1 MTRVHILPALPQR
14 AMAISPLAL
23 AVVAAAFALA
33 GCGRQGPQMPPQMTP
48 EVGVEIVAP
57 HPVVSST
64 ELSGRLSAIR
74 VADVRPQVEGIVT
87 RRLFTEG
94 SLVAAGSVLYQ
105 IDPASYQASYDQA
118 VGTLAKAVATAAAA
132 QTKASRYTELSK
144 IQGVSKQDYDDAISS
159 LQEAQAD
166 VVADRAALKTA
177 AINLGYTKVVA
188 PIAGR
193 IGKSSVT
200 EGALVTAEQTTALA
214 TVQAT
219 QEMYL
224 DVTRS
229 SVDWLR
235 LQKEFANG
243 QLQQAGKDGA
253 VVHLVMEDG
262 TAYPQ
267 TGKLLF
273 SDITVDAT
281 TGSVTLRC
289 VFPNPDGVLLPGM
302 FVRARL
308 EEGVNQQAI
317 TVPQLAVSRASDGSA
332 SVLTVDAANK
342 VVQTAV
348 TADTAHDAD
357 WIVTRGLKA
366 GDRVI
371 VAGSQK
377 ARVGALVKPVESPA
391 TAAAPT
397 APDTALDTA
406 LDTAATAARQAAPTT
421 TGS

>member
-1 MTRVHILPALPQR
+1 MVV
-14 AMAISPLAL
+14 SPL
-23 AVVAAAFALA
+23 AVVAAIAAFALA
-33 GCGRQGPQMPPQMTP
+33 GCGQQAPQMPPQMVP
-48 EVGVEIVAP
+48 EVGVVTIAP
-57 HPVVSST
+57 HPVVAST

-74 VADVRPQVEGIVT
+74 VAEVRPQVEGIV
-87 RRLFTEG
+87 RKRLFTEG
-94 SLVAAGSVLYQ
+94 AVVAAGSVLYQ
-105 IDPASYQASYDQA
+105 IDPDSYQAAYDQA
-118 VGTLAKAVATAAAA
+118 VGTLAKAVATASAA
-132 QTKASRYTELSK
+132 QTKATRYTALWK
-144 IQGVSKQDYDDAISS
+144 VQGVSQQDYDDAISS

-166 VVADRAALKTA
+166 AVADRAALKTA

-219 QEMYL
+219 DQMYL

-229 SVDWLR
+229 SADWLR
-235 LQKEFANG
+235 LQKEFASG

-262 TAYPQ
+262 SPYAQ
-267 TGKLLF
+267 AGKLLF
-273 SDITVDAT
+273 SDITVDST

-302 FVRARL
+302 FVRAQL

-342 VVQTAV
+342 VEQRHV
-348 TADTAHDAD
+348 TADTANGAD
-357 WIVTRGLKA
+357 WIVTRGLKT

-377 ARVGALVKPVESPA
+377 ARAGALVKPVESPA
-391 TAAAPT
+391 TA
-397 APDTALDTA
+397 
-406 LDTAATAARQAAPTT
+406 DTAAAAATRAPATGALAALPT

>member
-1 MTRVHILPALPQR
+1 MTRVHILPARSPR
-14 AMAISPLAL
+14 ATIVSPL
-23 AVVAAAFALA
+23 AVVAVIAAFALA
-33 GCGRQGPQMPPQMTP
+33 GCGQQAPQMPPQMVP
-48 EVGVEIVAP
+48 EVGVVTIAP
-57 HPVVSST
+57 HAVVAST

-74 VADVRPQVEGIVT
+74 VAEVRPQVEGIV
-87 RRLFTEG
+87 RKRLFTEG
-94 SLVAAGSVLYQ
+94 AVVAAGSVLYQ
-105 IDPASYQASYDQA
+105 IDPDSYQAAYDQA

-132 QTKASRYTELSK
+132 QTKATRYTALWK
-144 IQGVSKQDYDDAISS
+144 VQGVSQQDYDDAISS

-166 VVADRAALKTA
+166 AVADRAALKTA

-219 QEMYL
+219 DQMYL

-229 SVDWLR
+229 SADWLR
-235 LQKEFANG
+235 LQKEFASG

-262 TAYPQ
+262 SPYAQ
-267 TGKLLF
+267 AGKLLF
-273 SDITVDAT
+273 SDITVDST

-342 VVQTAV
+342 VEQRHV
-348 TADTAHDAD
+348 TADTANGAD
-357 WIVTRGLKA
+357 WIVTRGLKT

-377 ARVGALVKPVESPA
+377 ARAGALVKPVESPA
-391 TAAAPT
+391 TADAA
-397 APDTALDTA
+397 AA
-406 LDTAATAARQAAPTT
+406 AATGALAALPT

>member
-1 MTRVHILPALPQR
+1 MPNTHTVPGLSRR
-14 AMAISPLAL
+14 APRFTHLAS
-23 AVVAAAFALA
+23 AVAAATFLLA
-33 GCGRQGPQMPPQMTP
+33 GCGEQAPHGPPQSAP
-48 EVGVEIVAP
+48 EVGVQTIAP
-57 HPVVSST
+57 HTVVSST

-74 VADVRPQVEGIVT
+74 VAEVRPQVEGIIRT
-87 RRLFTEG
+87 RLFTEG
-94 SLVAAGSVLYQ
+94 SQVAAGAVLYQ
-105 IDPASYQASYDQA
+105 IDASSYQAAYDQA
-118 VGTLAKAVATAAAA
+118 VGTLAKAEATASAA
-132 QTKASRYTELSK
+132 QTKATRYTELSK
-144 IQGVSKQDYDDAISS
+144 IEGVSRQDYDDAVAAWV
-159 LQEAQAD
+159 EAKAD

-219 QEMYL
+219 TEMYL

-235 LQKEFANG
+235 LQKEFASG
-243 QLQQAGKDGA
+243 QLQQAGPDGA

-262 TAYPQ
+262 SAYAQP
-267 TGKLLF
+267 GKLLF

-332 SVLTVDAANK
+332 SVLTVGADNK
-342 VVQTAV
+342 VRQTPV
-348 TADTAHDAD
+348 TADTASGAD
-357 WIVTRGLKA
+357 WLVTSGLKA

-377 ARVGALVKPVESPA
+377 ARAGGVVKPVESPA
-391 TAAAPT
+391 TSGAP
-397 APDTALDTA
+397 
-406 LDTAATAARQAAPTT
+406 ATADNTSAAH
-421 TGS
+421 S

>member
-1 MTRVHILPALPQR
+1 MTRVHILPARASR
-14 AMAISPLAL
+14 AMPFTPLAL
-23 AVVAAAFALA
+23 VVAVAAFALA
-33 GCGRQGPQMPPQMTP
+33 GCGQQASNGPPQMAP
-48 EVGVEIVAP
+48 EVGVETIAP
-57 HPVVSST
+57 HPVVAST

-74 VADVRPQVEGIVT
+74 VAEVRPQVEGIV
-87 RRLFTEG
+87 RKRLFTEG

-105 IDPASYQASYDQA
+105 IDPASYQATYDQDA
-118 VGTLAKAVATAAAA
+118 GSLAKAVATAAAA
-132 QTKASRYTELSK
+132 QTKATRYTELSK
-144 IQGVSKQDYDDAISS
+144 IQGVSKQDYDDAISA
-159 LQEAQAD
+159 LQEDQAD
-166 VVADRAALKTA
+166 VVADRAALKSA

-219 QEMYL
+219 DEMYL

-235 LQKEFANG
+235 LQKEFASG
-243 QLQQAGKDGA
+243 KLQQAGKDGA

-262 TAYPQ
+262 TLYPQ
-267 TGKLLF
+267 TGK
-273 SDITVDAT
+273 
-281 TGSVTLRC
+281 VTLRC

-302 FVRARL
+302 FVRAGL
-308 EEGVNQQAI
+308 EEGVNRQAI

-342 VVQTAV
+342 VVQAPV
-348 TADTAHDAD
+348 TADTANGAN
-357 WIVTRGLKA
+357 WIVTSGLKA

-377 ARVGALVKPVESPA
+377 AHAGALVKPVESPA
-391 TAAAPT
+391 TADVAATPAAPG
-397 APDTALDTA
+397 APL
-406 LDTAATAARQAAPTT
+406 APST

>member
-1 MTRVHILPALPQR
+1 MTRVHILPARSPR
-14 AMAISPLAL
+14 ATVVSPL
-23 AVVAAAFALA
+23 AVVAAIAAFALA
-33 GCGRQGPQMPPQMTP
+33 GCGQQAPQMPPQMVP
-48 EVGVEIVAP
+48 EVGVVTIAP
-57 HPVVSST
+57 HAVVAST

-74 VADVRPQVEGIVT
+74 VAEVRPQVEGIV
-87 RRLFTEG
+87 RKRLFTEG
-94 SLVAAGSVLYQ
+94 AVVAAGSVLYQ
-105 IDPASYQASYDQA
+105 IDPDSYQAAYDQA
-118 VGTLAKAVATAAAA
+118 VGTLAKAVATASAA
-132 QTKASRYTELSK
+132 QTKATRYTALWK
-144 IQGVSKQDYDDAISS
+144 VQGVSQQDYDDAISS

-166 VVADRAALKTA
+166 AVADRAALKTA

-219 QEMYL
+219 DQMYL

-229 SVDWLR
+229 SADWLR
-235 LQKEFANG
+235 LQKEFASG

-262 TAYPQ
+262 SPYAQ
-267 TGKLLF
+267 AGKLLF
-273 SDITVDAT
+273 SDITVDST

-317 TVPQLAVSRASDGSA
+317 TVPQLAVSRTSDGSA

-342 VVQTAV
+342 VEQRHV
-348 TADTAHDAD
+348 TADTANGAD
-357 WIVTRGLKA
+357 WIVTRGLKT

-377 ARVGALVKPVESPA
+377 ARAGALVKPVESPA
-391 TAAAPT
+391 TA
-397 APDTALDTA
+397 
-406 LDTAATAARQAAPTT
+406 DTAAAAATGALAALPT

>member
-1 MTRVHILPALPQR
+1 
-14 AMAISPLAL
+14 
-23 AVVAAAFALA
+23 
-33 GCGRQGPQMPPQMTP
+33 
-48 EVGVEIVAP
+48 
-57 HPVVSST
+57 
-64 ELSGRLSAIR
+64 
-74 VADVRPQVEGIVT
+74 
-87 RRLFTEG
+87 
-94 SLVAAGSVLYQ
+94 
-105 IDPASYQASYDQA
+105 YDQA
-118 VGTLAKAVATAAAA
+118 VGTLAKAEATASAA
-132 QTKASRYTELSK
+132 QTKASRYAELSK
-144 IQGVSKQDYDDAISS
+144 IEGVSKQDYDDAVAA
-159 LQEAQAD
+159 LEEAKAD
-166 VVADRAALKTA
+166 VVSDRAALKTA
-177 AINLGYTKVVA
+177 AINLGYTNVVA

-219 QEMYL
+219 TEMYL

-229 SVDWLR
+229 SADWLR
-235 LQKEFANG
+235 LQKEFASG
-243 QLQQAGKDGA
+243 QLQQAGSDGA

-262 TAYPQ
+262 SMYTQP
-267 TGKLLF
+267 GKLLF

-332 SVLTVDAANK
+332 SVLTVGADNK
-342 VVQTAV
+342 VTQTPV
-348 TADTAHDAD
+348 TADIASGAD
-357 WIVTRGLKA
+357 WLVTRGLKA

-377 ARVGALVKPVESPA
+377 ARAGGVVKPVESAAPSGTPA
-391 TAAAPT
+391 TADTTSAAH
-397 APDTALDTA
+397 
-406 LDTAATAARQAAPTT
+406 
-421 TGS
+421 S

>member
-1 MTRVHILPALPQR
+1 MPTLTIAVEPSRRVPAFTL
-14 AMAISPLAL
+14 LA
-23 AVVAAAFALA
+23 AAVAAATFMLS
-33 GCGRQGPQMPPQMTP
+33 GCGDEASHGPVQTVP
-48 EVGVEIVAP
+48 EVSVQTITP
-57 HPVVSST
+57 HTVVSST

-74 VADVRPQVEGIVT
+74 VAEVRPQVEGIV
-87 RRLFTEG
+87 RKRLFTEG
-94 SLVAAGSVLYQ
+94 SQVAAGAVLYQ
-105 IDPASYQASYDQA
+105 IDASSYQAAYDQA
-118 VGTLAKAVATAAAA
+118 VGTLAKAVATASAA
-132 QTKASRYTELSK
+132 QTKATRYAELSK
-144 IQGVSKQDYDDAISS
+144 IQGVSRQDYDDAVAA
-159 LQEAQAD
+159 LDEAKAD

-219 QEMYL
+219 GEMYL

-229 SVDWLR
+229 SADWLR
-235 LQKEFANG
+235 LQKEFASG
-243 QLQQAGKDGA
+243 QLQQAGTDGA

-262 TAYPQ
+262 STYAQP
-267 TGKLLF
+267 GKLLF

-281 TGSVTLRC
+281 TGSVTLRS

-332 SVLTVDAANK
+332 SVLTVGADNK
-342 VVQTAV
+342 VVQRAV
-348 TADTAHDAD
+348 TADTASGSD
-357 WIVTRGLKA
+357 WLVTSGLKA

-377 ARVGALVKPVESPA
+377 ARTGSLVKPVESPGTSGTSGTSTAPA
-391 TAAAPT
+391 TADNTSAAH
-397 APDTALDTA
+397 
-406 LDTAATAARQAAPTT
+406 
-421 TGS
+421 S

>member
-1 MTRVHILPALPQR
+1 
-14 AMAISPLAL
+14 
-23 AVVAAAFALA
+23 VV
-33 GCGRQGPQMPPQMTP
+33 T
-48 EVGVEIVAP
+48 IAP
-57 HPVVSST
+57 HPVVAST

-74 VADVRPQVEGIVT
+74 VAEVRPQVEGIV
-87 RRLFTEG
+87 RKRLFTEG
-94 SLVAAGSVLYQ
+94 AVVAAGSVLYQ
-105 IDPASYQASYDQA
+105 IDPDSYQAAYDQA

-132 QTKASRYTELSK
+132 QTKATRYTALWK
-144 IQGVSKQDYDDAISS
+144 VQGVSQQDYDDAISS

-166 VVADRAALKTA
+166 AVADRAALKTA

-219 QEMYL
+219 DQMYL

-229 SVDWLR
+229 SADWLR
-235 LQKEFANG
+235 LQKEFASG

-262 TAYPQ
+262 SPYAQ
-267 TGKLLF
+267 AGKLLF
-273 SDITVDAT
+273 SDITVDST

-302 FVRARL
+302 FVRAQL

-342 VVQTAV
+342 VEQRHV
-348 TADTAHDAD
+348 TADAANGAD
-357 WIVTRGLKA
+357 WIVTRGLKT

-377 ARVGALVKPVESPA
+377 ARTGALVKPVESPA
-391 TAAAPT
+391 TA
-397 APDTALDTA
+397 
-406 LDTAATAARQAAPTT
+406 DTAATAATRAPAAGALAALPT

>member
-1 MTRVHILPALPQR
+1 MTRVHILPARSPR
-14 AMAISPLAL
+14 ATVVSPL
-23 AVVAAAFALA
+23 AVVAVIAAFALA
-33 GCGRQGPQMPPQMTP
+33 GCGQQAPQMPPQMVP
-48 EVGVEIVAP
+48 EVGVVTIAP
-57 HPVVSST
+57 HAVVAST

-74 VADVRPQVEGIVT
+74 VAEVRPQVEGIV
-87 RRLFTEG
+87 RKRLFTEG
-94 SLVAAGSVLYQ
+94 AVVAAGSVLYQ
-105 IDPASYQASYDQA
+105 IDPDSYQAAYDQA

-132 QTKASRYTELSK
+132 QTKATRYTALWK
-144 IQGVSKQDYDDAISS
+144 VQGVSQQDYDDAISS

-166 VVADRAALKTA
+166 AVADRAALKTA

-219 QEMYL
+219 DQMYL

-229 SVDWLR
+229 SADWLR
-235 LQKEFANG
+235 LQKEFASG

-262 TAYPQ
+262 SPYAQ
-267 TGKLLF
+267 AGKLLF
-273 SDITVDAT
+273 SDITVDST

-342 VVQTAV
+342 VEQRHV
-348 TADTAHDAD
+348 TADTANGAD

-377 ARVGALVKPVESPA
+377 ARTGALVKPVKSPA
-391 TAAAPT
+391 TA
-397 APDTALDTA
+397 
-406 LDTAATAARQAAPTT
+406 DTAATAATRAPLAALPT

>member
-1 MTRVHILPALPQR
+1 MTRVHILPARSPR
-14 AMAISPLAL
+14 ATIVSPL
-23 AVVAAAFALA
+23 AVVAVIAAFALA
-33 GCGRQGPQMPPQMTP
+33 GCGQQAPQMPPQMVP
-48 EVGVEIVAP
+48 EVGVVTIAP
-57 HPVVSST
+57 HAVVAST

-74 VADVRPQVEGIVT
+74 VAEVRPQVEGIV
-87 RRLFTEG
+87 RKRLFTEG
-94 SLVAAGSVLYQ
+94 AVVAAGSVLYQ
-105 IDPASYQASYDQA
+105 IDPDSYQAAYDQA

-132 QTKASRYTELSK
+132 QTKATRYTALWK
-144 IQGVSKQDYDDAISS
+144 VQGVSQQDYDDAISS

-166 VVADRAALKTA
+166 AVADRAALKTA

-219 QEMYL
+219 DQMYL

-229 SVDWLR
+229 SADWLR
-235 LQKEFANG
+235 LQKEFASG

-262 TAYPQ
+262 SPYAQ
-267 TGKLLF
+267 AGKLLF
-273 SDITVDAT
+273 SDITVDST

-302 FVRARL
+302 FVRAQL

-342 VVQTAV
+342 VEQRHV
-348 TADTAHDAD
+348 TADTANGAD

-377 ARVGALVKPVESPA
+377 ARTGALVKPVKSPA
-391 TAAAPT
+391 TA
-397 APDTALDTA
+397 
-406 LDTAATAARQAAPTT
+406 DTAATAATRAPLAALPT

>member
-1 MTRVHILPALPQR
+1 MPNTHTVPGLSRR
-14 AMAISPLAL
+14 APRFTHLA
-23 AVVAAAFALA
+23 AAVAAATFLLA
-33 GCGRQGPQMPPQMTP
+33 GCGEQAPHGPPQSVP
-48 EVGVEIVAP
+48 EVGVQTIAP
-57 HPVVSST
+57 HTVVSST

-74 VADVRPQVEGIVT
+74 VAEVRPQVEGIIRT
-87 RRLFTEG
+87 RLFTEG
-94 SLVAAGSVLYQ
+94 SLVAAGAVLYQ
-105 IDPASYQASYDQA
+105 IDASSYQAAYDQA
-118 VGTLAKAVATAAAA
+118 VGTLAKAEATASAA

-144 IQGVSKQDYDDAISS
+144 IEGVSRQDYDDAVAAWV
-159 LQEAQAD
+159 EAKAD

-219 QEMYL
+219 TEMYL

-235 LQKEFANG
+235 LQKEFASG
-243 QLQQAGKDGA
+243 QLQQAGPDGA

-262 TAYPQ
+262 SAYAQP
-267 TGKLLF
+267 GKLLF

-332 SVLTVDAANK
+332 SVLTVGADNK
-342 VVQTAV
+342 VTQTPV
-348 TADTAHDAD
+348 TADTASGAD
-357 WIVTRGLKA
+357 WLVTSGLKA

-371 VAGSQK
+371 VAGSQN
-377 ARVGALVKPVESPA
+377 ARAGGVVKPVESAAPSGAPA
-391 TAAAPT
+391 TADNTSAAH
-397 APDTALDTA
+397 
-406 LDTAATAARQAAPTT
+406 
-421 TGS
+421 S

>member
-1 MTRVHILPALPQR
+1 MTRVHILPARSPR
-14 AMAISPLAL
+14 ATVVSPL
-23 AVVAAAFALA
+23 AVVAAIAAFALA
-33 GCGRQGPQMPPQMTP
+33 GCGQQAPQMPPQMVP
-48 EVGVEIVAP
+48 EVGVVTIAP
-57 HPVVSST
+57 HPVVAST

-74 VADVRPQVEGIVT
+74 VAEVRPQVEGIV
-87 RRLFTEG
+87 RKRLFTEG
-94 SLVAAGSVLYQ
+94 AVVAAGSVLYQ
-105 IDPASYQASYDQA
+105 IDPDSYQAAYDQA

-132 QTKASRYTELSK
+132 QTKATRYTALWK
-144 IQGVSKQDYDDAISS
+144 VQGVSQQDYDDAISS

-166 VVADRAALKTA
+166 AVADRAALKTA

-219 QEMYL
+219 DQMYL

-229 SVDWLR
+229 SADWLR
-235 LQKEFANG
+235 LQKEFASG

-262 TAYPQ
+262 SPYAQ
-267 TGKLLF
+267 AGKLLF
-273 SDITVDAT
+273 SDITVDST

-302 FVRARL
+302 FVRAQL

-342 VVQTAV
+342 VEQRHV
-348 TADTAHDAD
+348 TADAANGAD
-357 WIVTRGLKA
+357 WIVTRGLKT

-377 ARVGALVKPVESPA
+377 ARTGALVKPVESPA
-391 TAAAPT
+391 TA
-397 APDTALDTA
+397 
-406 LDTAATAARQAAPTT
+406 DTAATAATRAPAAGALAALPT

>member
-1 MTRVHILPALPQR
+1 MTRVHILPALPSR
-14 AMAISPLAL
+14 AMAARPLAL
-23 AVVAAAFALA
+23 AAAIAAFALA
-33 GCGRQGPQMPPQMTP
+33 GCGRQAPQMPPQMTP
-48 EVGVEIVAP
+48 EVDVQTIAP

-74 VADVRPQVEGIVT
+74 VAEVRPQVEGIVT

-166 VVADRAALKTA
+166 VVADRAALRTA
-177 AINLGYTKVVA
+177 AINLGYTKVVS

-193 IGKSSVT
+193 IGKSSIT

-243 QLQQAGKDGA
+243 QLQQTGKDAA

-262 TAYPQ
+262 SAYAQ

-289 VFPNPDGVLLPGM
+289 VFPNPNGVLLPGM

-332 SVLTVDAANK
+332 SVLTVDADNK
-342 VVQTAV
+342 VVQTPV
-348 TADTAHDAD
+348 VADTAHDAD

-377 ARVGALVKPVESPA
+377 ARAGILVKPVESPA
-391 TAAAPT
+391 TAAMPAST
-397 APDTALDTA
+397 S
-406 LDTAATAARQAAPTT
+406 TAAVAGRLAAPST

>member
-1 MTRVHILPALPQR
+1 MTRIPKVSVVTARSPRVL
-14 AMAISPLAL
+14 MAIA
-23 AVVAAAFALA
+23 VAAFLA
-33 GCGRQGPQMPPQMTP
+33 ACGDGGAQRPPQGVP
-48 EVGVEIVAP
+48 EVGVATIAP
-57 HPVVSST
+57 HPIVAST

-74 VADVRPQVEGIVT
+74 VADVRPQVQGIVMK
-87 RRLFTEG
+87 RLFSEG
-94 SLVAAGSVLYQ
+94 SMVAAGAVLYQ
-105 IDPASYQASYDQA
+105 IDPSSYQASYDQA
-118 VGTLAKAVATAAAA
+118 VGTLVKAQATADAA
-132 QTKASRYTELSK
+132 QTKATRYTDLSK
-144 IQGVSKQDYDDAISS
+144 IDGVSKQDYDDAISS
-159 LQEAQAD
+159 LQEAKAD

-177 AINLGYTKVVA
+177 AINLGYTKIVS

-219 QEMYL
+219 SEMYL

-235 LQKEFANG
+235 LQKEFASG
-243 QLQQAGKDGA
+243 QLQQAGNDGA

-262 TAYPQ
+262 SGYTHA
-267 TGKLLF
+267 GKLLF

-289 VFPNPDGVLLPGM
+289 VFPNPEGVLLPGM

-332 SVLTVDAANK
+332 SVLTVGADSK
-342 VVQTAV
+342 VVQTPV
-348 TADTAHDAD
+348 TANTANGAN
-357 WIVTRGLKA
+357 WVVTSGLKA

-371 VAGSQK
+371 VSGSQK
-377 ARVGALVKPVESPA
+377 AQTGAIVKAVESPTPSDTPA
-391 TAAAPT
+391 TAV
-397 APDTALDTA
+397 
-406 LDTAATAARQAAPTT
+406 TAASATR
-421 TGS
+421 S

>member
-1 MTRVHILPALPQR
+1 MTRVHILPARSPR
-14 AMAISPLAL
+14 ATVVSPL
-23 AVVAAAFALA
+23 AVVAAIAAFALA
-33 GCGRQGPQMPPQMTP
+33 GCGQQAPQMPPQMVP
-48 EVGVEIVAP
+48 EVGVVTIAP
-57 HPVVSST
+57 HAVVAST

-74 VADVRPQVEGIVT
+74 VAEVRPQVEGIV
-87 RRLFTEG
+87 RKRLFTEG
-94 SLVAAGSVLYQ
+94 AVVAAGSVLYQ
-105 IDPASYQASYDQA
+105 IDPDSYQAAYDQA

-132 QTKASRYTELSK
+132 QTKATRYTALWK
-144 IQGVSKQDYDDAISS
+144 VQGVSQQDYDDAISS

-166 VVADRAALKTA
+166 AVADRAALKTA

-219 QEMYL
+219 DQMYL

-229 SVDWLR
+229 SADWLR
-235 LQKEFANG
+235 LQKEFASG

-262 TAYPQ
+262 SPYAQ
-267 TGKLLF
+267 AGKLLF
-273 SDITVDAT
+273 SDITVDST

-342 VVQTAV
+342 VEQRHV
-348 TADTAHDAD
+348 TADTANGAD
-357 WIVTRGLKA
+357 WIVTRGLKT

-377 ARVGALVKPVESPA
+377 ARAGALVKPVESPA
-391 TAAAPT
+391 TA
-397 APDTALDTA
+397 
-406 LDTAATAARQAAPTT
+406 DTAAAAATGALAALPT

>member
-1 MTRVHILPALPQR
+1 MTRVHILPARSPR
-14 AMAISPLAL
+14 ATIVSPL
-23 AVVAAAFALA
+23 AVVAVIAAFALA
-33 GCGRQGPQMPPQMTP
+33 GCGQQAPQMPPQMVP
-48 EVGVEIVAP
+48 EVGVVTIAP
-57 HPVVSST
+57 HAVVAST

-74 VADVRPQVEGIVT
+74 VAEVRPQVEGIV
-87 RRLFTEG
+87 RKRLFTEG
-94 SLVAAGSVLYQ
+94 AVVAAGSVLYQ
-105 IDPASYQASYDQA
+105 IDPDSYQTAYDQA

-132 QTKASRYTELSK
+132 QTKATRYTALWK
-144 IQGVSKQDYDDAISS
+144 VQGVSQQDYDDAISS

-166 VVADRAALKTA
+166 AVADRAALKTA

-219 QEMYL
+219 DQMYL

-229 SVDWLR
+229 SADWLR
-235 LQKEFANG
+235 LQKEFASG

-262 TAYPQ
+262 SPYAQ
-267 TGKLLF
+267 AGKLLF
-273 SDITVDAT
+273 SDITVDST

-342 VVQTAV
+342 VEQRHV
-348 TADTAHDAD
+348 TADAANGAD
-357 WIVTRGLKA
+357 WIVTRGLKT

-377 ARVGALVKPVESPA
+377 ARTGALVKPVKSPA
-391 TAAAPT
+391 TA
-397 APDTALDTA
+397 
-406 LDTAATAARQAAPTT
+406 DTAATAATRAPLAALPT

>member
-1 MTRVHILPALPQR
+1 MTRVHILPARSPR
-14 AMAISPLAL
+14 ATVVSPL
-23 AVVAAAFALA
+23 AVVAAIAAFALA
-33 GCGRQGPQMPPQMTP
+33 GCGQQAPQMPPQMVP
-48 EVGVEIVAP
+48 EVGVVTIAP
-57 HPVVSST
+57 HAVVAST

-74 VADVRPQVEGIVT
+74 VAEVRPQVEGIV
-87 RRLFTEG
+87 RKRLFTEG
-94 SLVAAGSVLYQ
+94 AVVAAGSVLYQ
-105 IDPASYQASYDQA
+105 IDPDSYQAAYDQA

-132 QTKASRYTELSK
+132 QTKATRYTALWK
-144 IQGVSKQDYDDAISS
+144 VQGVSQQDYDDAISS

-166 VVADRAALKTA
+166 AVADRAALKTA

-219 QEMYL
+219 DQMYL

-229 SVDWLR
+229 SADWLR
-235 LQKEFANG
+235 LQKEFASG

-262 TAYPQ
+262 SPYAQ
-267 TGKLLF
+267 AGKLLF
-273 SDITVDAT
+273 SDITVDST

-302 FVRARL
+302 FVRAQL

-342 VVQTAV
+342 VEQRHV
-348 TADTAHDAD
+348 TADAANGAD
-357 WIVTRGLKA
+357 WIVTRGLKT

-377 ARVGALVKPVESPA
+377 ARTGALVKPVESPA
-391 TAAAPT
+391 TA
-397 APDTALDTA
+397 
-406 LDTAATAARQAAPTT
+406 DTAATAATRAPAAGALAALPT

>member
-1 MTRVHILPALPQR
+1 MTRVHILPARSPR
-14 AMAISPLAL
+14 ATVVSPL
-23 AVVAAAFALA
+23 AVVAAIAAFALA
-33 GCGRQGPQMPPQMTP
+33 GCGQQAPQMPPQMVP
-48 EVGVEIVAP
+48 EVGVVTIAP
-57 HPVVSST
+57 HAVVAST

-74 VADVRPQVEGIVT
+74 VAEVRPQVEGIV
-87 RRLFTEG
+87 RKRLFTEG
-94 SLVAAGSVLYQ
+94 AVVAAGSVLYQ
-105 IDPASYQASYDQA
+105 IDPDSYQAAYDQA

-132 QTKASRYTELSK
+132 QTKATRYTALWK
-144 IQGVSKQDYDDAISS
+144 VQGVSQQDYDDAISS

-166 VVADRAALKTA
+166 AVADRAALKTA

-219 QEMYL
+219 DQMYL

-229 SVDWLR
+229 SADWLR
-235 LQKEFANG
+235 LQKEFASG

-262 TAYPQ
+262 SPYAQ
-267 TGKLLF
+267 AGKLLF
-273 SDITVDAT
+273 SDITVDST

-302 FVRARL
+302 FVRAQL

-342 VVQTAV
+342 VEQRHV
-348 TADTAHDAD
+348 TADTANGAD
-357 WIVTRGLKA
+357 WIVTRGLKT

-377 ARVGALVKPVESPA
+377 ARTGALVKPVESPA
-391 TAAAPT
+391 TA
-397 APDTALDTA
+397 
-406 LDTAATAARQAAPTT
+406 DTAATAATRAPAAGALAALPT

>member
-1 MTRVHILPALPQR
+1 MPTLSIAVERSRRAPAFTL
-14 AMAISPLAL
+14 LA
-23 AVVAAAFALA
+23 AAVAAATFMLS
-33 GCGRQGPQMPPQMTP
+33 GCDEQASHGPMQSVP
-48 EVGVEIVAP
+48 EVGVETIAP
-57 HPVVSST
+57 HTVVSST

-74 VADVRPQVEGIVT
+74 VAEVRPQVEGIV
-87 RRLFTEG
+87 RKRLFTEG
-94 SLVAAGSVLYQ
+94 SQVAAGAVLYQ
-105 IDPASYQASYDQA
+105 IDASSYQAAYDQA
-118 VGTLAKAVATAAAA
+118 VGTLAKAVATASAA
-132 QTKASRYTELSK
+132 QTKAARYAQLSK
-144 IQGVSKQDYDDAISS
+144 IQGVSRQDYDDAVAASD
-159 LQEAQAD
+159 EAKAD

-219 QEMYL
+219 AEMYL

-229 SVDWLR
+229 SADWLR
-235 LQKEFANG
+235 LQKEFASG
-243 QLQQAGKDGA
+243 QLQQSGTDGA

-262 TAYPQ
+262 STYAQP
-267 TGKLLF
+267 GKLLF

-332 SVLTVDAANK
+332 SVLTVGADNK
-342 VVQTAV
+342 VAKTAV
-348 TADTAHDAD
+348 TADTASGSD
-357 WIVTRGLKA
+357 WLVTSGLKA

-377 ARVGALVKPVESPA
+377 ARAGALVKPVESPA
-391 TAAAPT
+391 AADASGASGTP
-397 APDTALDTA
+397 
-406 LDTAATAARQAAPTT
+406 ATADNTSAAH
-421 TGS
+421 S

>member
-1 MTRVHILPALPQR
+1 MTRVHILPARSPR
-14 AMAISPLAL
+14 ATVVSPL
-23 AVVAAAFALA
+23 AVVAAIAAFALA
-33 GCGRQGPQMPPQMTP
+33 GCGQQAPQMPPQMVP
-48 EVGVEIVAP
+48 EVGVVTIAP
-57 HPVVSST
+57 HAVVAST

-74 VADVRPQVEGIVT
+74 VAEVRPQVEGIV
-87 RRLFTEG
+87 RKRLFTEG
-94 SLVAAGSVLYQ
+94 AVVAAGSVLYQ
-105 IDPASYQASYDQA
+105 IDPDSYQAAYDQA

-132 QTKASRYTELSK
+132 QTKATRYTALWK
-144 IQGVSKQDYDDAISS
+144 VQGVSQQDYDDAISS

-166 VVADRAALKTA
+166 AVADRAALKTA

-219 QEMYL
+219 DQMYL

-229 SVDWLR
+229 SADWLR
-235 LQKEFANG
+235 LQKEFASG

-262 TAYPQ
+262 SPYAQ
-267 TGKLLF
+267 AGKLLF
-273 SDITVDAT
+273 SDITVDST

-342 VVQTAV
+342 VEQRHV
-348 TADTAHDAD
+348 TADTANGAD
-357 WIVTRGLKA
+357 WIVTRGLKT

-377 ARVGALVKPVESPA
+377 ARAGALVKPVESPA
-391 TAAAPT
+391 TA
-397 APDTALDTA
+397 
-406 LDTAATAARQAAPTT
+406 DTAATAATRAPAAGALAALPT